1 MIYLINK
8 NPPKKIFKQLI
19 DYEPFLKHDKCDC
32 KPEIYKKQSCQ
43 PYTANFTQN
52 SRVAYAVNTYLGGRI
67 QFGNYYL
74 IPSRRPGLNYLGR
87 SEGMPGGSGAPIKN
101 KF

>member
-1 MIYLINK
+1 MNYLINK
-8 NPPKKIFKQLI
+8 NPPIKLFKQLI
-19 DYEPFLKHDKCDC
+19 DYTAFLENENCNC

-43 PYTANFTQN
+43 PYTANVTKN
-52 SRVAYAVNTYLGGRI
+52 LRIAYDVNTYRGGKI

-74 IPSRRPGLNYLGR
+74 LPSQRPGLNYLGR

>member
-1 MIYLINK
+1 MNYLINK
-8 NPPKKIFKQLI
+8 NPPRKVFKQLI
-19 DYEPFLKHDKCDC
+19 DYAVFLKNDKCDC

-67 QFGNYYL
+67 QFGYYYL

>member
-1 MIYLINK
+1 MNYLINK
-8 NPPKKIFKQLI
+8 NPPRKVFKQLI
-19 DYEPFLKHDKCDC
+19 DYAAFLENEKCDC

-43 PYTANFTQN
+43 QYSAYN
-52 SRVAYAVNTYLGGRI
+52 SRYLRIAGAINTYTGGRI

>member
-1 MIYLINK
+1 MNYLINK
-8 NPPKKIFKQLI
+8 YPPKKLFKQLI
-19 DYEPFLKHDKCDC
+19 DYTPFLDYEKCDC

-43 PYTANFTQN
+43 PYSNYN
-52 SRVAYAVNTYLGGRI
+52 SRNLRIASTINTYSGGRI
-67 QFGNYYL
+67 QFGNTYL
-74 IPSRRPGLNYLGR
+74 GGFRGFEFNYLGR